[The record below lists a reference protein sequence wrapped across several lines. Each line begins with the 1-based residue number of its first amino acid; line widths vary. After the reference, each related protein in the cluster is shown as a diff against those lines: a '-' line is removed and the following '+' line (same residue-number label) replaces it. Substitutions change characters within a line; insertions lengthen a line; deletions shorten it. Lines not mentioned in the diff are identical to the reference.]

1 MNDVDQLE
9 ILCIPDESK
18 NSYNYFEKLLLSIP
32 ETFEQKKSDTL
43 HDIIYINFK
52 DKSINL

>member
-43 HDIIYINFK
+43 HDIIYINFT